1 MKVAACGGH
10 WGRKITETKSEL
22 PPTPLLPQPTIVR
35 VTSFIIKKYNF
46 ISYDTLFKHILL
58 CIWDMNVALEVAG
71 FQYNHLA
78 TLLEQPLYATR
89 QMEGQFSSPHT
100 NCREEGGGGSEAHW

>member
-1 MKVAACGGH
+1 
-10 WGRKITETKSEL
+10 
-22 PPTPLLPQPTIVR
+22 
-35 VTSFIIKKYNF
+35 
-46 ISYDTLFKHILL
+46 
-58 CIWDMNVALEVAG
+58 MNVALEVAG

-100 NCREEGGGGSEAHW
+100 NCREEGGGLRGPLIEKIFDRRSIGFGL